1 MYEPVRVVVAAEQR
15 DKLKSLINQKTLPVK
30 IDLRGTSSADT
41 LLLSQRQVASIE
53 KARALGKRKFKT
65 IRMSRRQIEKNR
77 SYQGGYLS
85 LLDFNE
91 DNSGQDDGANIA
103 ASSTTCDDG
112 FWFYLIKRGFCMKV
126 YPVQDNGLYLTIAH
140 PLSSYGTYADGLYF
154 KDGQVIKNGEEILTT
169 EYGPFKNYPILNLLL

>member
-15 DKLKSLINQKTLPVK
+15 DKLKSIISQKTLPVK
-30 IDLRGTSSADT
+30 IDLRDTSSADT

-91 DNSGQDDGANIA
+91 DNSGQDDDGANIA
-103 ASSTTCDDG
+103 GSSTAYDNG
-112 FWFYLIKRGFCMKV
+112 FYLIKRGFCMKV

>member
-53 KARALGKRKFKT
+53 KARALGKKKFKT

-85 LLDFNE
+85 LVDFNE

-103 ASSTTCDDG
+103 ASSTTYDDG
-112 FWFYLIKRGFCMKV
+112 FYLIKRGFCMKV

-154 KDGQVIKNGEEILTT
+154 KVIKNGEEILTT

>member
-1 MYEPVRVVVAAEQR
+1 MYKPVRVVVAAEQR
-15 DKLKSLINQKTLPVK
+15 DKLNSLINKKTLPVK
-30 IDLRGTSSADT
+30 IDLRDSSSADT
-41 LLLSQRQVASIE
+41 LLLSQRQIASID

-85 LLDFNE
+85 LLDVNE
-91 DNSGQDDGANIA
+91 DNSGKDDGANIA
-103 ASSTTCDDG
+103 ASSTAYDDG
-112 FWFYLIKRGFCMKV
+112 FYFIKQGFCMKV

-140 PLSSYGTYADGLYF
+140 PLSSYGTYADGLYL